1 VASTSE
7 PASAIH
13 PRILPKDTVDSP
25 TAVFVDGSQEPLL
38 LSAIRRARGS
48 ADDET

>member
-7 PASAIH
+7 AASAIH
-13 PRILPKDTVDSP
+13 PRIPPKDTVNSP
-25 TAVFVDGSQEPLL
+25 AAVFVDGSQKPL
-38 LSAIRRARGS
+38 LSAIRRVRGS